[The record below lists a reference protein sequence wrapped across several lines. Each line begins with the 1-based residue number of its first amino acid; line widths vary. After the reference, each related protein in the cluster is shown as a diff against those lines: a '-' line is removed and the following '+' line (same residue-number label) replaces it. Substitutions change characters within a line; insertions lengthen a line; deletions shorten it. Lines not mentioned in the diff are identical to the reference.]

1 MYDFSFV
8 LCILMKGF
16 VVFLFELIY
25 QKLLFDY
32 NNNIYILK
40 NVKYRYEY
48 IFLYLVLF
56 RKL

>member
-16 VVFLFELIY
+16 WFFLFELIY

-40 NVKYRYEY
+40 NVRYRYEY